1 MKYIFTESQVKK
13 IIDNQLNEQQT
24 SVGSPVTSSI
34 SRMVSGKKFYSGMTN
49 GLRRQNFTVVLVNS
63 GKPTISIERKGI
75 QLLTKGM
82 KILNTNLLTFKP
94 GDEIQAV
101 SDSNSHVIIYAKNGL
116 LMFDGMGA

>member
-24 SVGSPVTSSI
+24 SVGSSVTSSI
-34 SRMVSGKKFYSGMTN
+34 SHMVSGKKFYSGMTN

-63 GKPTISIERKGI
+63 GKPTISIEKKGI